1 MQDNRYPVSVGSR
14 LLERLMT
21 RSPFATRYIGPLV
34 LPLTVALMATSVVAS
49 TGTGQV
55 AARAPAFENEL
66 LRYSAR
72 QLDNLLG
79 PIALYPDALLAQVLV
94 AATFPDQV
102 EEAAR
107 YMRANGTSGIDDQ
120 SWDVSVKAV
129 AHYASALNMMADKSD
144 WTTTLGTAYAN
155 QSSEVMASIQRLRSM
170 AAQQGNL
177 ESTSQQQVI
186 TTGNSYVITPTQ
198 SRVIYVPVYDPVV
211 IYTRP
216 VFRTNFMSRFWSFGV
231 GFPIGGWLSYDCDW
245 GLQRVYYN
253 GWNSAYYEYG
263 GGWRARSRPFV
274 QITNVYVNPRYRTVY
289 VNRDVGRRPINYRNV
304 DRYVGV
310 HRDTYFDGR
319 RDGSRDGYRDA
330 RGGDL
335 RNGDSRNGDSRN
347 GDSRNGDSLD
357 GRNGGRDENRNG
369 VRGGDD
375 NTGRTAQ
382 PRDDRAVL
390 TPDGYRRGGENRAE
404 RNGASAPSER
414 RKEPQAS
421 EIAIARPND
430 GRGGT
435 RREGAGRGEAGIDE
449 ASREAEREARGDR
462 PRVAMPQIPPVIA
475 RPPADYPRARPPE
488 DDFGNSIPRQSAPR
502 DIQRDRTPRVAPQ
515 PRPVEPRQVEPRQAQ
530 PRASAPRESAP
541 RESAPRGGAAGGGER
556 SPAPRTD
563 SRTARGRI
571 GS

>member
-1 MQDNRYPVSVGSR
+1 MS
-14 LLERLMT
+14 ERPMP
-21 RSPFATRYIGPLV
+21 RSPFVARYARSMVYPL
-34 LPLTVALMATSVVAS
+34 ALSVMASAAVSLSSGA
-49 TGTGQV
+49 QV
-55 AARAPAFENEL
+55 AARASAIVDEL
-66 LRYSAR
+66 PRYSAE

-79 PIALYPDALLAQVLV
+79 PVALYPDALLAQVLV

-107 YMRANGTSGIDDQ
+107 YVRANGTSGIDDQ

-155 QSSEVMASIQRLRSM
+155 QSSEVMASVQRLRNM

-216 VFRTNFMSRFWSFGV
+216 VFRTNFVSRYWSFGV

-310 HRDTYFDGR
+310 HRDTYFDSR
-319 RDGSRDGYRDA
+319 RDGYRDGYRDA
-330 RGGDL
+330 RGGD
-335 RNGDSRNGDSRN
+335 SR
-347 GDSRNGDSLD
+347 D
-357 GRNGGRDENRNG
+357 GRNDGRNDRRGDDRNG
-369 VRGGDD
+369 ARGADD
-375 NTGRTAQ
+375 TDGRTAQ

-390 TPDGYRRGGENRAE
+390 TPDGYRRAGENRE
-404 RNGASAPSER
+404 RNGASTPPER
-414 RKEPQAS
+414 RNEPQAT
-421 EIAIARPND
+421 EMTIARPND
-430 GRGGT
+430 GRGG
-435 RREGAGRGEAGIDE
+435 AGRDE
-449 ASREAEREARGDR
+449 ADREEANREAERDARGDR
-462 PRVAMPQIPPVIA
+462 PRVAMPQIPRVIA
-475 RPPADYPRARPPE
+475 PPPADYPRARPRE
-488 DDFGNSIPRQSAPR
+488 DYGNNLPRQSAPR
-502 DIQRDRTPRVAPQ
+502 DVQRTPAPREAPQ
-515 PRPVEPRQVEPRQAQ
+515 PRQAEPRQAQ
-530 PRASAPRESAP
+530 PRGAAPRESAP
-541 RESAPRGGAAGGGER
+541 REAAPQGGSTSGGER
-556 SPAPRTD
+556 SAAPRTD

-571 GS
+571 GG

>member
-1 MQDNRYPVSVGSR
+1 
-14 LLERLMT
+14 MT
-21 RSPFATRYIGPLV
+21 RSPFATRRAGSLVYPL
-34 LPLTVALMATSVVAS
+34 ALAVFAS
-49 TGTGQV
+49 TAVPARSGAQV
-55 AARAPAFENEL
+55 VSRAPAIVDEL
-66 LRYSAR
+66 PRYSAD

-79 PIALYPDALLAQVLV
+79 PVALYPDALLAQVLV

-107 YMRANGTSGIDDQ
+107 YVRANGTSGIDDQ

-129 AHYASALNMMADKSD
+129 AHYPSALNMMADKSD

-155 QSSEVMASIQRLRSM
+155 QSSEVMASVQRLRNM

-186 TTGNSYVITPTQ
+186 TTGNNYVITPTQ

-216 VFRTNFMSRFWSFGV
+216 VFRTSFVSRYWSFGV

-253 GWNSAYYEYG
+253 GWNSAYFEYG

-319 RDGSRDGYRDA
+319 RDVYRDGYRDA
-330 RGGDL
+330 RGS
-335 RNGDSRNGDSRN
+335 DSR
-347 GDSRNGDSLD
+347 D
-357 GRNGGRDENRNG
+357 GRNGARDDNRNG
-369 VRGGDD
+369 ARSGDGND
-375 NTGRTAQ
+375 GRTAQ

-390 TPDGYRRGGENRAE
+390 TPDGYRRVGETRE
-404 RNGASAPSER
+404 RNGASTPPER
-414 RKEPQAS
+414 RNEPQAP
-421 EIAIARPND
+421 EMTIARPGD

-435 RREGAGRGEAGIDE
+435 RRDGAGRDEAGRDD
-449 ASREAEREARGDR
+449 ATREAEREARGDR

-475 RPPADYPRARPPE
+475 PPPMDYPRARGRE
-488 DDFGNSIPRQSAPR
+488 DYGNNLPRQSMPRDVRPNAPR
-502 DIQRDRTPRVAPQ
+502 EAPQ
-515 PRPVEPRQVEPRQAQ
+515 PRQAEPRQAQ
-530 PRASAPRESAP
+530 PRVSAPRESAP
-541 RESAPRGGAAGGGER
+541 REPAPRETAPRGGSSSGGER
-556 SPAPRTD
+556 APAPRTD

-571 GS
+571 GG